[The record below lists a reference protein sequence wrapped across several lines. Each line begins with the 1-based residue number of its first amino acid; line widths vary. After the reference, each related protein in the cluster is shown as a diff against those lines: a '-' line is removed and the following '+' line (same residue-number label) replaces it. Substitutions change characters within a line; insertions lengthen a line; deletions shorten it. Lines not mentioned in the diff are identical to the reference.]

1 MSAYERFR
9 KDIDDGQYDDQDP
22 YKKTTADLQRETEA
36 ALEGGAMSHEESRL
50 LLLRYIDWLVRQLRR
65 RSSPEPIVVGS
76 GEKRARHTI
85 R

>member
-1 MSAYERFR
+1 MSAFERFR
-9 KDIDDGQYDDQDP
+9 KDIDDGQYDDQDL

-50 LLLRYIDWLVRQLRR
+50 LLLRYIDWLVRQLKRR
-65 RSSPEPIVVGS
+65 GNHDPIPVRGS
-76 GEKRARHTI
+76 EKRYRQVI